1 MKALVL
7 ELPVIGGQL
16 PFPTPYWAPTLST
29 RIKLFQWEPTDTG
42 CTCMVHTCHYQE
54 THPEKCHASL
64 TEGQIHCR
72 QEVASKMLQEI
83 RSTKVQKFKKKR
95 VKTVFSFLNGSC
107 LQYSVL
113 AN

>member
-1 MKALVL
+1 MKVLVL
-7 ELPVIGGQL
+7 ALPVIGGQL

-54 THPEKCHASL
+54 THPEKCRAPI
-64 TEGQIHCR
+64 TEGHIHCR

-83 RSTKVQKFKKKR
+83 RGTKVQKFKKKR

-107 LQYSVL
+107 LRYSVL